1 MNPPDKEPK
10 SEPALLV
17 LTGRARRRLLGA
29 ALTLTGLLAV
39 PYLVP
44 PMGSLRP
51 WRPDSGYVP
60 FWNITARPSMA
71 QQELEQEQ
79 LADFEQIAV
88 AAEGETPTA
97 VASRE
102 APGATAVPPES
113 PAIGTGRRLPV
124 ARQPLGQ
131 EGGETSEPSVSRDR
145 APRPARAPG
154 EVFPEY
160 PGHPDD
166 DDKVGQAIENPE
178 ALAHYL
184 GQLTLTDLKV
194 EGAITRAGQWGDSV
208 LGGDGL
214 TNGIRKKLQERFG
227 DSGHGFH
234 ALSRYSIGYAHRGVR
249 FQDRGGWKS
258 CEIIFK
264 CRPDARY
271 GYAGVHSGSASGGQS
286 TWQTAKEAPGD
297 RLSRFE
303 LWYQKSRDGGRFELD
318 IDDAA
323 PVVIDTRGPEPSDA
337 VQVFQLEDGP
347 HSFALRAAGGGA
359 ARGYGVVLERD
370 VPGVVWDELSL
381 IGSFTQRLDYQN
393 AEHLGWQLRRRDID
407 LMVFIFGGNDVQR
420 EFGDLEKEMRPYEAE
435 YGRVLR
441 KFRAGRPEASCLV
454 MSLIDHGARL
464 EGGVRTRPIVP
475 RLVASQRK
483 VAGEVGCAFFD
494 TFNAMGGINSIARW
508 LRARPQLAAPDYSH
522 PTLAGQGVIATLLYR
537 ALMHEY
543 AAYRRENV
551 GAPLPELTSYGETKP
566 GGAADDAAPGDAAP
580 VSDAQGRPAEPTT
593 ADAGSPVPR

>member
-1 MNPPDKEPK
+1 M
-10 SEPALLV
+10 LV
-17 LTGRARRRLLGA
+17 LTRRARRRLLGA
-29 ALTLTGLLAV
+29 ALTLSVLLGLTYV
-39 PYLVP
+39 VP
-44 PMGSLRP
+44 PLEPLRP
-51 WRPDSGYVP
+51 WQPEGGYVP

-71 QQELEQEQ
+71 QQQIEQEQ
-79 LADFEQIAV
+79 LADFEKIAV
-88 AAEGETPTA
+88 AAEGTRPSP

-102 APGATAVPPES
+102 APNAAAVPPES

-124 ARQPLGQ
+124 QREPPPH
-131 EGGETSEPSVSRDR
+131 EGVAHD
-145 APRPARAPG
+145 APEAARAPEAVAG
-154 EVFPEY
+154 GVFPEY
-160 PGHPDD
+160 LGHADD
-166 DDKVGQAIENPE
+166 DEKLGQPIENPE

-184 GQLTLTDLKV
+184 GQLTLTDLKLD
-194 EGAITRAGQWGDSV
+194 GAITRAGQWGDSV

-214 TNGIRKKLQERFG
+214 TNAMRKRLQARFG
-227 DSGHGFH
+227 DAGHGFH

-271 GYAGVHSGSASGGQS
+271 GYAGVHSASASGGQS
-286 TWQTAKEAPGD
+286 TWQTTKDGPGD
-297 RLSRFE
+297 RVSRFE
-303 LWYQKSRDGGRFELD
+303 LWYQKSRDGGRFELT
-318 IDDAA
+318 IDDRK
-323 PVVIDTRGPEPSDA
+323 PVEVDTRAAAPSDA
-337 VQVFQLEDGP
+337 VEVFPLDDGP
-347 HSFALRAAGGGA
+347 HSFELRAAGRGA

-393 AEHLGWQLRRRDID
+393 ADHLGWQLRRRDID

-420 EFGDLEKEMRPYEAE
+420 EFGDLKADMLPYERE
-435 YGRVLR
+435 YERVLR

-454 MSLIDHGARL
+454 MSLIDHGARS

-483 VAGEVGCAFFD
+483 VATEVGCAFFD
-494 TFNAMGGINSIARW
+494 TFHAMGGNGSIARW
-508 LRARPQLAAPDYSH
+508 LRARPQLAAPDFSH

-543 AAYRRENV
+543 AAFRRKNV
-551 GAPLPELTSYGETKP
+551 GAPLPALTSRGSLAA
-566 GGAADDAAPGDAAP
+566 GGAAARAGERG
-580 VSDAQGRPAEPTT
+580 VSQGSPAEPIT
-593 ADAGSPVPR
+593 ADAGSPEPR